1 MVCLHIFLFPFYS
14 HRKIHS
20 TIYRSI
26 TLTFVL
32 FLAVGVL
39 YKMYYVQ
46 KYLHYTPQ
54 YKIYYIYSS
63 WLKNTLN
70 SGLGIGFWC
79 LTPLSTIFQLYRGGQ
94 FYWWRKPEYP
104 EKTTDLP
111 PVTDIIHIS
120 NKLCQFRNTDYFAD
134 DTLWDLLSTSRNVDL
149 IISVSWLTFIKCAQS
164 RFSFICFSNL
174 STLSALDEC

>member
-1 MVCLHIFLFPFYS
+1 MSGEHKQIFAAMVCLHIFLFPFYS

-111 PVTDIIHIS
+111 PVTDKLYHIMLHRINLATNRIRTLVLNS
-120 NKLCQFRNTDYFAD
+120 NYHDGL
-134 DTLWDLLSTSRNVDL
+134 TLNSFLLRYNN
-149 IISVSWLTFIKCAQS
+149 I
-164 RFSFICFSNL
+164 
-174 STLSALDEC
+174 